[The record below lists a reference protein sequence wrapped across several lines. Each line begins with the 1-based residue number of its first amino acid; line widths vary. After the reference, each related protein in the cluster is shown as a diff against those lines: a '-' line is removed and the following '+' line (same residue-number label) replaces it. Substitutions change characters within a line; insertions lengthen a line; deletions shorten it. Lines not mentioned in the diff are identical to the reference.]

1 MVNYVK
7 EKGKESIYLDKDG
20 NWLDPLEELY
30 KNSEKTG
37 LPVCPKF
44 PLIVAEK
51 C

>member
-20 NWLDPLEELY
+20 NWIDPLEELY
-30 KNSEKTG
+30 KDSEKQ
-37 LPVCPKF
+37 VYAF
-44 PLIVAEK
+44 SLIVAEK